1 MVSVNPYT
9 IPRYAEP
16 PQEPEYP
23 TCGECAYYREARHG
37 GFCVFEIFQADTFER
52 LAVADLAEADA
63 TDEPC
68 RDFKEDR

>member
-1 MVSVNPYT
+1 MQVRPES

-23 TCGECAYYREARHG
+23 TCGECAYFRELGHKGA
-37 GFCVFEIFQADTFER
+37 CVFEIFQADTFER